1 MELEFLDDLDIDL
14 EFPRGDQFPVSFK
27 VKDKVGDYLEENDIN
42 DIVVTCRKYPSEES
56 EVLFQKKLGED
67 IEYVEDNWT
76 FFILNEDT
84 KDLECGIYGYEIKLF
99 VGDIIKTFTGHIDIK
114 DEYTGELE

>member
-1 MELEFLDDLDIDL
+1 MELEFLDNLDIDL

-27 VKDKVGDYLEENDIN
+27 IKDQDGNYLKDTDVEN
-42 DIVVTCRKYPSEES
+42 IVVTCRKYPSEECD
-56 EVLFQKKLGED
+56 VLFQKKLGED

-76 FFILNEDT
+76 FLLLNEDT
-84 KDLECGIYGYEIKLF
+84 KELECGLYGYEIKVF
-99 VGDIIKTFTGHIDIK
+99 VDDIIKTFTGHINIK